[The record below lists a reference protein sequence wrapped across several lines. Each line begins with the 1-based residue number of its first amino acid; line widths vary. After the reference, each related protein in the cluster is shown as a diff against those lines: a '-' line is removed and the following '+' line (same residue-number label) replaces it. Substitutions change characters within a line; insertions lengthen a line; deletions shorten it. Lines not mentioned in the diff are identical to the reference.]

1 MSQNPPPYMQPG
13 SQYHR
18 PPPQQA
24 PPQQAPQQMH
34 SYPGYGQQPFY
45 GPPVYQPAPAR
56 GLSITSLVLGLVSV
70 FFGFTFLVPLAALIF
85 GLIALKKEPAGR
97 GFALTGTIIGAV
109 FMIFWIF
116 MVIVFSSFF
125 MAMVGSL

>member
-1 MSQNPPPYMQPG
+1 
-13 SQYHR
+13 
-18 PPPQQA
+18 
-24 PPQQAPQQMH
+24 MH

-45 GPPVYQPAPAR
+45 GPPPVYQPAPAR

-97 GFALTGTIIGAV
+97 GFALTGTIIGAA
-109 FMIFWIF
+109 FLIFWIF

-125 MAMVGSL
+125 MAMVTSL